1 LTLYAH
7 SSIYQQVEVCSL
19 EGNVMHKSSNTLTK
33 KPICPSRLDLAQL
46 LVEVTDEYSST
57 FMRKQIELEIDVP
70 HSLGVDLDPIVM
82 RDAFRK
88 IIDNAID
95 AMPNGGAFII
105 TSLVTKDGLLVEFA
119 DSGPG
124 VSEELKQR
132 LFEPFAT
139 TKHDHAGLGLAI
151 VRDIIA
157 AHHGSISVV
166 DCPEGGAAFTIQLP
180 LVREQR
186 MAA

>member
-1 LTLYAH
+1 MRKSASTL
-7 SSIYQQVEVCSL
+7 
-19 EGNVMHKSSNTLTK
+19 NK
-33 KPICPSRLDLAQL
+33 KPISPTRLDMAQL
-46 LVEVTDEYSST
+46 LVEVTDEYSDK
-57 FMRKQIELEIDVP
+57 FVRQRIELEIDVP
-70 HSLGVDLDPIVM
+70 HNVWVDLDPIVI

-95 AMPNGGAFII
+95 AMPVGGVFII
-105 TSLVTKDGLLVEFA
+105 TSLVTKSGLVVEFA

-151 VRDIIA
+151 VRDIIV

-180 LVREQR
+180 LAREQR